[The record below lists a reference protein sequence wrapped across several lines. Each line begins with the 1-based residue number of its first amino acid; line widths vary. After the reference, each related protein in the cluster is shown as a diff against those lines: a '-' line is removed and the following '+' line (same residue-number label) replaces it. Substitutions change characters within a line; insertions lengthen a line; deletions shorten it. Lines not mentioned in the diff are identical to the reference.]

1 MKCLRKYQW
10 VKLPRDYP
18 DMGKGLMAHWARL
31 ASRAAFR
38 KGNASYCGHS
48 NPVVPGMWSGGIVGV
63 KSILRLRNRAKALE
77 VLALLQGLGYL
88 TYTLDKTTKHL
99 TYQITD
105 WVVKC
110 SGAPCMSGTVYTSE
124 GYGFLCLP
132 RSITQRLVD
141 NKRIF
146 DESDAWLDLWCHTTF
161 EDYGNAFSFLAPAVQ
176 YGRYGAVL
184 TLETLGQR
192 WGWEK
197 TKVWRFFQKHGDVFL
212 LCRLP
217 SSFGCLIFNTL
228 YPTGMEVSV
237 PAQEDIMRILDDILI
252 SREYAYSPC
261 TQNER
266 INRLVAWVSR
276 KVMNSYQ
283 QENEKNNE
291 ESRVA
296 PFSPI
301 TRAYISHGWICKNCR
316 NCIYDCPGVILDLP
330 PQFEKPPPI
339 RGPCSLL
346 DQKT

>member
-18 DMGKGLMAHWARL
+18 DMGKGLMAQWARL

-38 KGNASYCGHS
+38 KGNATYCGHA
-48 NPVVPGMWSGGIVGV
+48 NPVSPGMWSGGIVGV
-63 KSILRLRNRAKALE
+63 KSILGVRRRSQALE
-77 VLALLQGLGYL
+77 ALNQLKELGYL
-88 TYTLDKTTKHL
+88 TFTLDHTTKHL

-110 SGAPCMSGTVYTSE
+110 SGAECMDGVVYATE

-132 RSITQRLVD
+132 RSITQRIAD
-141 NKRIF
+141 NNRKF
-146 DESDAWLDLWCHTTF
+146 EEADAWLDLWCHTTF
-161 EDYGNAFSFLAPAVQ
+161 MDYGNAFSFLAPAVQ
-176 YGRYGAVL
+176 FGKYGAVL

-197 TKVWRFFQKHGDVFL
+197 TKVWRFFQKHGDVFQ

-217 SSFGCLIFNTL
+217 SSFGCLIYNTL

-237 PAQEDIMRILDDILI
+237 PEQESIMRILDDILI
-252 SREYAYSPC
+252 SREYAHDTL

-266 INRLVAWVSR
+266 LNRLVAWESR
-276 KVMNSYQ
+276 KVMLTYQ
-283 QENEKNNE
+283 QENGQPENE
-291 ESRVA
+291 NRVA

-301 TRAYISHGWICKNCR
+301 IRAYISHGWNCKNCR
-316 NCIYDCPGVILDLP
+316 NCVYDCPGSILDP
-330 PQFEKPPPI
+330 PSQFEENPPI
-339 RGPCSLL
+339 RGPCSC
-346 DQKT
+346 